1 MLGFQGSRWGV
12 IQNFGTASPHFPQQ
26 LVHFFQRPFVVLFQ
40 GQLPGALES
49 FLGRRAVSQSQL
61 ALASED
67 LRGHPA
73 RLALEREFE
82 LRFGGRELAEVE
94 IGLPQAEARQF
105 VLRIL
110 LEQLLVTPHRI
121 VHRPRVKSSG
131 LFATTQKHYS
141 CVRFS
146 FAFPPLPLR
155 SKLRDVTQTN
165 IAAARSLTS
174 YVPSGCAWFCL
185 RTQQKHEHLAAG
197 RLRLM
202 EQVEVFLPR
211 IHFARPWRGRK
222 VWVTEPLFPGYLFAR
237 FNWHDSLPRVRYAP
251 GVQNVVHFGNRW
263 PTIPDHVIQELTKT
277 FGADELHVIS
287 EEIKPGDQV
296 QIIGELFHGLRAVV
310 TQVMPGRQRVNVLI
324 EFLGRQ
330 TMVEISAD
338 AVIKSRA

>member
-1 MLGFQGSRWGV
+1 
-12 IQNFGTASPHFPQQ
+12 
-26 LVHFFQRPFVVLFQ
+26 
-40 GQLPGALES
+40 
-49 FLGRRAVSQSQL
+49 
-61 ALASED
+61 
-67 LRGHPA
+67 
-73 RLALEREFE
+73 
-82 LRFGGRELAEVE
+82 
-94 IGLPQAEARQF
+94 
-105 VLRIL
+105 
-110 LEQLLVTPHRI
+110 
-121 VHRPRVKSSG
+121 
-131 LFATTQKHYS
+131 
-141 CVRFS
+141 
-146 FAFPPLPLR
+146 
-155 SKLRDVTQTN
+155 VTQTN

-185 RTQQKHEHLAAG
+185 RAQQKHEHLAAG

-237 FNWHDSLPRVRYAP
+237 FNWHESLPCVRYAP

-296 QIIGELFHGLRAVV
+296 QIISELFHGLRAVV
-310 TQVMPGRQRVNVLI
+310 TQVMPGRQRVAVLL

-330 TMVEISAD
+330 TMVELSSET
-338 AVIKSRA
+338 VIKA